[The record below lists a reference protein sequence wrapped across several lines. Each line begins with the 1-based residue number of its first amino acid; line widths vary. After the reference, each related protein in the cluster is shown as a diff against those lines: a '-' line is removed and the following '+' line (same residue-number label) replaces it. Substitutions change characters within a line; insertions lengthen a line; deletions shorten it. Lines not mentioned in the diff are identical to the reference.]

1 MSGVSDWGRV
11 IHGLMFFYPHRQKYV
26 DPSNKEGFSEIVQ
39 VNFVPEFKDDEQ
51 EKLYHSHLLES

>member
-1 MSGVSDWGRV
+1 MGKGYLWTNVLLS
-11 IHGLMFFYPHRQKYV
+11 HRQKYV
-26 DPSNKEGFSEIVQ
+26 DPSDKEGFTEIVQ